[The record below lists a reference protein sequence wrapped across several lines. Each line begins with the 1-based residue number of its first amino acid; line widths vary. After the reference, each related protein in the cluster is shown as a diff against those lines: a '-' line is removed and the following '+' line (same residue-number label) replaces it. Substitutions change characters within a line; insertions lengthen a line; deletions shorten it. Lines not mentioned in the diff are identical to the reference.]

1 MTRRTLGALLV
12 PATAVALVAPL
23 WATHTAIGFTAGAS
37 GAAAVYPVDF
47 VKTQRQTASG
57 KREFAGLSLPATLIH
72 MVNRDGPLSVFR
84 GLGVQ
89 VAGVAP
95 EKAIKLTV
103 NDAARSAL
111 HASFGSLSFA
121 GELAAGVCA
130 GACQVVVTNPLECVK
145 VRLQTTKG
153 TETAHDVVRSL
164 GFEGLS
170 TGAVACAMR
179 DASFSAILF
188 PTYAH
193 AKILLPELLQA
204 AHLPGAA
211 SLFLAGVL
219 SAAPAAFLTTPLD
232 VIKTRQLEHAFADR
246 DMPSVGEVTRTL
258 HEEGVDTLFSGSFE
272 RVLRSAP
279 QFGVTLALYDV
290 LTQYCT
296 EHGWL

>member
-1 MTRRTLGALLV
+1 MRRTLLTLLV
-12 PATAVALVAPL
+12 PTAVALVAPL

-47 VKTQRQTASG
+47 VKTQRQTAEG
-57 KREFAGLSLPATLIH
+57 KREFAGLSLPATLVHYIQ
-72 MVNRDGPLSVFR
+72 RDGPLSVFR

-111 HASFGSLSFA
+111 RASFGSLSFA

-130 GACQVVVTNPLECVK
+130 GACQVIVTNPLECVK
-145 VRLQTTKG
+145 VRLQTT
-153 TETAHDVVRSL
+153 TEASNCFEVVRAL

-170 TGAVACAMR
+170 TGALACAMR

-193 AKILLPELLQA
+193 AKVFLPEMLHLQG
-204 AHLPGAA
+204 PA
-211 SLFLAGVL
+211 SLFLAGLL

-232 VIKTRQLEHAFADR
+232 VIKTRQLERAFADGGL
-246 DMPSVGEVTRTL
+246 PSVGDVARSVYD
-258 HEEGVDTLFSGSFE
+258 EEGSDVLFSGGFE

-296 EHGWL
+296 DHGWLG